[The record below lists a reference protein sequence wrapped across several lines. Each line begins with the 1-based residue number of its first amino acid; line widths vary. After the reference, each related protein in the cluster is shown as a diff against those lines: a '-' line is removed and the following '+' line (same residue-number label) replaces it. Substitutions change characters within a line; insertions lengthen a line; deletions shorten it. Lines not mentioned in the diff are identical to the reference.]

1 MTDVINDAN
10 AYGVKIIP
18 AAVDK
23 GDEYWKIV
31 RIHHLTPEE
40 NQKRHHLFI
49 DAIDEQ
55 GEGLSGSA
63 FLIRWEGGSETV
75 TTQAQPSGPGAN
87 FPMWKWQVCSVEAAN
102 AHSDIAVNLRTDH
115 PDEGTLNTLF
125 HHSFAIT
132 FMRTIAQGKETPAF
146 SALRGRIPQSAN
158 HTLELWDANLVV
170 KIAEVGE
177 NQTYRFDNLPAGVY
191 TLRDRSD
198 GRIIGPITLDGRHEI
213 VADFPLPLPEGKLFA
228 HYFLI
233 GDATAPET
241 ELYTTLLADYLAKN
255 ACTFGFSPAEAALA
269 ATVHVIGDQSE
280 ETLQTLT
287 NAHCKIVQWPAE
299 PKKLL
304 QAIQDGGPS

>member
-40 NQKRHHLFI
+40 NQKRHHIFI
-49 DAIDEQ
+49 DAIDET
-55 GEGLSGSA
+55 GKNLPGST

-87 FPMWKWQVCSVEAAN
+87 FPMWKWQVCSIEGAN

-132 FMRTIAQGKETPAF
+132 FMRTVARGKETPAF
-146 SALRGRIPQSAN
+146 STLRGRIPQGST
-158 HTLELWDANLVV
+158 HTLELWDADVIVKVV
-170 KIAEVGE
+170 DVGDA
-177 NQTYRFDNLPAGVY
+177 QTYRFDNLPAGVY

-198 GRIIGPITLDGRHEI
+198 GRIIGPFTLDGRHEI
-213 VADFPLPLPEGKLFA
+213 VADFPIPLPEGKVFA
-228 HYFLI
+228 NYFMI
-233 GDATAPET
+233 GDAAAPET

-255 ACTFGFSPAEAALA
+255 GYAFGFSPAEAALA
-269 ATVHVIGDQSE
+269 AIVHVIGEPPE
-280 ETLQTLT
+280 ETVQTLT
-287 NAHCKIVQWPAE
+287 TSHCKIVQWPAE
-299 PKKLL
+299 PEKLL
-304 QAIQDGGPS
+304 QVLQDGGPS